1 MKSLEHSE
9 APRAPGTH
17 WSYRS
22 GSSKQLE
29 REVASH
35 CDPGLGASARGP
47 SSDQEHQS
55 ERLHWRREEK
65 KKREK
70 KKAANA
76 YAEGLELKENKR
88 KPSSAPELGTVP
100 VSKAHR
106 MHISIDQS
114 GPAAAS
120 VPPLTVAVPS
130 WIQDPSCAPAR
141 LQSPSS

>member
-47 SSDQEHQS
+47 SSDQEQQS
-55 ERLHWRREEK
+55 ERLHWR
-65 KKREK
+65 

-76 YAEGLELKENKR
+76 YAEGLKLKENKR

-130 WIQDPSCAPAR
+130 WIQDPSCAPAS
-141 LQSPSS
+141 L

>member
-1 MKSLEHSE
+1 MTQDLEHLHV
-9 APRAPGTH
+9 ALPVTK
-17 WSYRS
+17 
-22 GSSKQLE
+22 SSNL
-29 REVASH
+29 
-35 CDPGLGASARGP
+35 RGCTGGG
-47 SSDQEHQS
+47 
-55 ERLHWRREEK
+55 RK
-65 KKREK
+65 KKRRK

-76 YAEGLELKENKR
+76 YAEGLKLKENKR

-130 WIQDPSCAPAR
+130 WIQDPSCAPAS
-141 LQSPSS
+141 L